1 MGWKKLFTKGCHDM
15 KKPRHF
21 ILNFIASS
29 CLLFAATGAQAVEP
43 LTLQQIMKD
52 LGKNMQV
59 ITDGISREDWELVEK
74 TAPLIADHPQ
84 PPFSEKMRI
93 MGFMGTNMGKFKAHD
108 GETHAQAQAAGN
120 AAKAKDGQGVILA
133 FQKLQS
139 SCYSCHSEFRKPFVE
154 HFYGKKD
161 AVQ

>member
-1 MGWKKLFTKGCHDM
+1 M
-15 KKPRHF
+15 KKPRYF

-43 LTLQQIMKD
+43 LALQQIMKD

-120 AAKAKDGQGVILA
+120 AAKAAKAKDGQGVILA

-139 SCYSCHSEFRKPFVE
+139 SCYSCHSEFRKPFVA

>member
-1 MGWKKLFTKGCHDM
+1 M
-15 KKPRHF
+15 KKPR
-21 ILNFIASS
+21 NFIFNLLVSS

-43 LTLQQIMKD
+43 LALQQIMKD

-108 GETHAQAQAAGN
+108 GETHEHAQAAGK
-120 AAKAKDGQGVILA
+120 AAKAKDGQGVILT
-133 FQKLQS
+133 FQKLQT
-139 SCYSCHSEFRKPFVE
+139 SCYNCHSEFRKPFVE
-154 HFYGKKD
+154 HFYGKKMPSSD
-161 AVQ
+161 